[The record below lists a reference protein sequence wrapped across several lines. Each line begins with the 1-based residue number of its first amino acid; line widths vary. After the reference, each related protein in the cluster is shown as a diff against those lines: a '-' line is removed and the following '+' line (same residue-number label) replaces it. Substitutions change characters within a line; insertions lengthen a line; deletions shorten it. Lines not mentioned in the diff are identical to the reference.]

1 MIAINSLIRNGEQFM
16 SGYVYLVRNG
26 DLFKI
31 GSTKNLDNK
40 LLSLK
45 PDEIVQT
52 IRTTDYKGLEAR
64 LLRRYKSKRI
74 PETNYFRLDEI
85 EILECKEQIS
95 SHSLLPNT
103 LDNEFRIVIIASIL
117 FFGLFLLLS
126 LIFDLNLFIT
136 LSASILVA
144 SLPMLVF
151 LFVGNFGGYYSR
163 DFSLFS
169 TWSNRIKALIISS
182 FLLSMSFTIYQFNIY
197 LNSKINQ

>member
-40 LLSLK
+40 ILSLK

-74 PETNYFRLDEI
+74 PETNY
-85 EILECKEQIS
+85 
-95 SHSLLPNT
+95 
-103 LDNEFRIVIIASIL
+103 
-117 FFGLFLLLS
+117 
-126 LIFDLNLFIT
+126 
-136 LSASILVA
+136 
-144 SLPMLVF
+144 
-151 LFVGNFGGYYSR
+151 
-163 DFSLFS
+163 
-169 TWSNRIKALIISS
+169 
-182 FLLSMSFTIYQFNIY
+182 
-197 LNSKINQ
+197 